1 MTGKTFTDAPSQM
14 DKAQF
19 MAVFGGIYEHSPWV
33 AERSWEKGV
42 TAEHDR
48 IEALAATMAE
58 VLAEAS
64 RAEQLDL
71 INAHP
76 DLAGKAAMAGE
87 LTQASTGEQASAGL
101 DQCSA
106 EEFEKFTRL
115 NDAYK
120 EKFGFPFIMAVK
132 GRHRSEILD
141 AFETRLEHDETVEF
155 QTALDQI
162 NRIALLRL
170 NDL

>member
-1 MTGKTFTDAPSQM
+1 MTNKTFRQAPSQM

-19 MAVFGGIYEHSPWV
+19 MAAFGGIYEHSPWV
-33 AERSWEKGV
+33 AARVWDKGV
-42 TAEHDR
+42 TEKHD
-48 IEALAATMAE
+48 EVAVLASAMAE
-58 VLAEAS
+58 VLAEATYQ
-64 RAEQLDL
+64 EQLDL

-76 DLAGKAAMAGE
+76 DLAGKAALAGE
-87 LTQASTGEQASAGL
+87 LTDASTGEQASAGL
-101 DQCSA
+101 DQCSPA
-106 EEFEKFTRL
+106 EFEKFTRL

-132 GRHRSEILD
+132 GRHRSEILA
-141 AFETRLEHDETVEF
+141 AFETRLENDEDTEF